1 MTKEDFAK
9 IYANSEIKDI
19 FALIEKAYLEG
30 YKKGEENNINKIN
43 IDSIKFFDP
52 GLPSGT
58 LWSCAPQY
66 YDYGWHLER
75 KTFYEVENLSLPT
88 KEQWEELLE
97 YCQVD
102 ELHIITRYGDKLGY
116 PIADNSPTN
125 RYTTYTL
132 GEKCEKN
139 LNKFWMAGSP
149 DSKGMIEVILF
160 DKGGIGYE
168 THFCG
173 FRLPF
178 FLVKNKAEL

>member
-1 MTKEDFAK
+1 MTKEEFAK
-9 IYANSEIKDI
+9 VFVNSKINDI
-19 FALIEKAYLEG
+19 SALLEEAYLEG

-43 IDSIKFFDP
+43 IDGIEFFDP
-52 GLPSGT
+52 GVPSGT

-66 YDYGWHLER
+66 FNYGWHLER
-75 KTFYEVENLSLPT
+75 KTFYEVEKLSLPT

-116 PIADNSPTN
+116 PIADNSPSN

-149 DSKGMIEVILF
+149 DDKGMIEVILF
-160 DKGGIGYE
+160 DRDVIGYD
-168 THFCG
+168 THFSG
-173 FRLPF
+173 YKLPF
-178 FLVKNKAEL
+178 FMVKNKANL